1 MKVVLVSNS
10 TPYFSELER
19 SITLA
24 GATVVAK
31 YLSSADLEKNI
42 NQLNYD
48 FILISDVLFNNEAL
62 EKAITVVGNAGMGS
76 KCKVILHN
84 TNVYEQ
90 YLNNLGIQFFYETM
104 APNMIIQYL
113 LPLANYN
120 QFNQQ
125 SPFAQNTSSTNYQGF
140 FNNSPNSIPFS
151 SGHTDANIP
160 YTPQNNQFGN
170 FAQINN
176 QQNQQVF
183 QQPLQNSFTNPQSQQ
198 PIQQSQYQQS
208 QPHQQSKFGFPKSKN
223 KEEIEKTSTSS
234 YNQETFKRDSLGFKN
249 HMMVVI
255 NSPKGGVGK
264 TSIAIELA
272 TLIANRA
279 KNIDL
284 NPVSKLSSTKDI
296 KVCLLDLNP
305 SFDTMASTLNC
316 VRDKRDYP
324 TILNWVSLIE
334 KKIYAIL
341 TDEEKEELEENKE
354 SIDIS
359 QYCSSKNIHFTW
371 SEIEQIVVRDENT
384 GLYIIPAVPL
394 PTDVDYVAPDY
405 ISFIIEVVKEYFD
418 VIITDTSNNLTYFTV
433 EAFHKADEV
442 LFISTPSIATTT
454 VLKRV
459 LDACEQRL
467 QIDTSK
473 FSLVINNPNRQDI
486 DLDPEAIAKSLNLNL
501 VACLPY
507 DENVG
512 KSLERGTPFSIN
524 NPKAKYTQEATKL
537 AHQIIPLW
545 NVGRRQK
552 ITSEPKRSFF
562 RRK

>member
-1 MKVVLVSNS
+1 MQVVLVSNS

-19 SITLA
+19 SIALA
-24 GATVVAK
+24 GASVTAK
-31 YLSSADLEKNI
+31 YLSSVDLEKNI
-42 NQLNYD
+42 SQLQFD
-48 FILISDVLFNNEAL
+48 FILISDVLFNNETL
-62 EKAITVVGNAGMGS
+62 DKIITVIGNSGFIN

-84 TNVYEQ
+84 QNIYEQ
-90 YLNNLGIQFFYETM
+90 YLNGLGIQFFYETM
-104 APNMIIQYL
+104 APSMIIQYL

-125 SPFAQNTSSTNYQGF
+125 MHF
-140 FNNSPNSIPFS
+140 
-151 SGHTDANIP
+151 
-160 YTPQNNQFGN
+160 PQNNPS
-170 FAQINN
+170 AVT
-176 QQNQQVF
+176 QQNYAY
-183 QQPLQNSFTNPQSQQ
+183 NPQSES
-198 PIQQSQYQQS
+198 PNVQSQFGQFANIHSSPNQNGILTAGDSSSHFSENPVQFAKNASHQS
-208 QPHQQSKFGFPKSKN
+208 QPQPQQPKFGFPQHQEKPEIK
-223 KEEIEKTSTSS
+223 KETSGPVPQTSQN
-234 YNQETFKRDSLGFKN
+234 YKRDSFGFKN
-249 HMMVVI
+249 HMMIVV

-279 KNIDL
+279 KSIDL

-305 SFDTMASTLNC
+305 SFDTMASTLSC
-316 VRDKRDYP
+316 VRDKKDYP
-324 TILNWVSLIE
+324 TILSWVNLIE

-354 SIDIS
+354 SMDIS

-371 SEIEQIVVRDENT
+371 AEIEQIVVRDENT

-405 ISFIIEVVKEYFD
+405 ISFIIDVVKDYFD
-418 VIITDTSNNLTYFTV
+418 VVITDTSNNLTYFTV

-442 LFISTPSIATTT
+442 LFVSTPSIATTT

-486 DLDPEAIAKSLNLNL
+486 DLDPAAIANSLNLNL

-507 DENVG
+507 EENVG
-512 KSLERGTPFSIN
+512 KSLERGNPFSVN
-524 NPKAKYTQEATKL
+524 NPKSKFTAEATKL

-552 ITSEPKRSFF
+552 VSTSSGSKFSFF
-562 RRK
+562 HRK

>member
-1 MKVVLVSNS
+1 MQVVLVSNS

-19 SITLA
+19 SIALA
-24 GATVVAK
+24 GASVTAK
-31 YLSSADLEKNI
+31 YLSSVDLEKNI
-42 NQLNYD
+42 SQLQFD
-48 FILISDVLFNNEAL
+48 FILISDVLFNNETL
-62 EKAITVVGNAGMGS
+62 NNVITVIGNYGILN

-84 TNVYEQ
+84 QNIYEQ

-104 APNMIIQYL
+104 APSMIVQYL
-113 LPLANYN
+113 LPLAN
-120 QFNQQ
+120 F
-125 SPFAQNTSSTNYQGF
+125 
-140 FNNSPNSIPFS
+140 
-151 SGHTDANIP
+151 
-160 YTPQNNQFGN
+160 NQFG
-170 FAQINN
+170 QVPVTPNN
-176 QQNQQVF
+176 TPPNIQQNFNNIPPQTNPGNTFGQFANINSASYPNGVTTSAPNPNQF
-183 QQPLQNSFTNPQSQQ
+183 AKPTQPLQQHQPQSTGLDYS
-198 PIQQSQYQQS
+198 QSHEKPEQ
-208 QPHQQSKFGFPKSKN
+208 
-223 KEEIEKTSTSS
+223 EKTGQNENKKISQN
-234 YNQETFKRDSLGFKN
+234 YKRDSFGFKN
-249 HMMVVI
+249 HMMIVV

-264 TSIAIELA
+264 TSLAIELA

-279 KNIDL
+279 KSIDL

-305 SFDTMASTLNC
+305 SFDTMASTLSC
-316 VRDKRDYP
+316 VRDKKDYP
-324 TILNWVSLIE
+324 TILSWVNLIE

-354 SIDIS
+354 NMDIS
-359 QYCSSKNIHFTW
+359 QYCSAKNIHFTW
-371 SEIEQIVVRDENT
+371 AEIEQIVVRDENT

-405 ISFIIEVVKEYFD
+405 ISFIIDVVKDYFD
-418 VIITDTSNNLTYFTV
+418 VVITDTSNNLTYFTV

-442 LFISTPSIATTT
+442 LFVSTPSIATTT

-473 FSLVINNPNRQDI
+473 FSLVINNPNRQDV
-486 DLDPEAIAKSLNLNL
+486 DLDPTAIANSLNLNL

-507 DENVG
+507 EENVG
-512 KSLERGTPFSIN
+512 KSLERGNPFSVN
-524 NPKAKYTQEATKL
+524 NPKSKFTLEATKL

-552 ITSEPKRSFF
+552 ISTSSGSKFSFF
-562 RRK
+562 HRK

>member
-1 MKVVLVSNS
+1 MQVVLVSNS

-19 SITLA
+19 SIALA
-24 GATVVAK
+24 GASVVAK
-31 YLSSADLEKNI
+31 YLSSVDLEKNI
-42 NQLNYD
+42 QQLKYD
-48 FILISDVLFNNEAL
+48 FILLSDTLFNNETL
-62 EKAITVVGNAGMGS
+62 EKAITVIGNAGAIA

-84 TNVYEQ
+84 TNIYEQ

-104 APNMIIQYL
+104 APSMVIQYL

-125 SPFAQNTSSTNYQGF
+125 MPFNQNATPPNTQQNISTIPQ
-140 FNNSPNSIPFS
+140 SPNIP
-151 SGHTDANIP
+151 
-160 YTPQNNQFGN
+160 NQFGQ
-170 FAQINN
+170 FANIQSVPN
-176 QQNQQVF
+176 QNGTITGGNPTS
-183 QQPLQNSFTNPQSQQ
+183 PLSDNSFS
-198 PIQQSQYQQS
+198 SHQS
-208 QPHQQSKFGFPKSKN
+208 QPQQSKFGFPQFT
-223 KEEIEKTSTSS
+223 EKQS
-234 YNQETFKRDSLGFKN
+234 QEQPVQTVKRDSLSFKN
-249 HMMVVI
+249 HMMVVV

-264 TSIAIELA
+264 TSLAIELA
-272 TLIANRA
+272 SLIANRA
-279 KNIDL
+279 KTIDL

-305 SFDTMASTLNC
+305 SFDTMASTLSC
-316 VRDKRDYP
+316 VRDKRDFP
-324 TILNWVSLIE
+324 TILSWVSLIE

-354 SIDIS
+354 SMDIS

-371 SEIEQIVVRDENT
+371 SEIEQITVRDEET

-405 ISFIIEVVKEYFD
+405 ISFIIDVVKEYFD
-418 VIITDTSNNLTYFTV
+418 IVITDTSNNLTYFTV

-442 LFISTPSIATTT
+442 LFVSTPSIATTT

-486 DLDPEAIAKSLNLNL
+486 DLDPNAIASSLKLNL

-512 KSLERGTPFSIN
+512 KYLERGTPFSIN
-524 NPKAKYTQEATKL
+524 NPKSKFTMEATKL

-552 ITSEPKRSFF
+552 ITSDSKRGFF